1 MAERVAVETGE
12 VKAAS
17 ALAMHTRKRLK
28 EKAMVEEV
36 KAAVVRAVVVRAAAD
51 TEVVRAAVVKAA
63 AARVVVKVVV
73 VRAAVVRAVVR
84 SLSAV
89 HGRGLADAGP
99 SAPEA
104 PATHYARPGPT
115 RRPSQTRAR
124 SRRHQI

>member
-1 MAERVAVETGE
+1 M
-12 VKAAS
+12 KAAS

-36 KAAVVRAVVVRAAAD
+36 KAVVVRAVVVRAA
-51 TEVVRAAVVKAA
+51 V
-63 AARVVVKVVV
+63 ARVVVK
-73 VRAAVVRAVVR
+73 AVVRAQ
-84 SLSAV
+84 SAV

-115 RRPSQTRAR
+115 RRPPQTRAR
-124 SRRHQI
+124 

>member
-1 MAERVAVETGE
+1 M
-12 VKAAS
+12 KAAS

-36 KAAVVRAVVVRAAAD
+36 KAVVVRAGVVRAAVARVVVKAVVVRAVVVRA
-51 TEVVRAAVVKAA
+51 VVGAQ
-63 AARVVVKVVV
+63 
-73 VRAAVVRAVVR
+73 
-84 SLSAV
+84 SAV

-115 RRPSQTRAR
+115 RRPPQTRAR
-124 SRRHQI
+124 